1 MKRFI
6 SVFVLA
12 IVFNCTVYAQQ
23 DSLMYAELYGVY
35 TFEPG
40 QAVDEVEILFEDSSL
55 SIMSSQG
62 TATLTKLG
70 VDSFSMSAY
79 DGTVVFRR
87 DAETKK
93 IIGLTIFVMGY
104 TLEGTKEED
113 EDE

>member
-6 SVFVLA
+6 SVVVLA
-12 IVFNCTVYAQQ
+12 IAFHGSVFAQQ
-23 DSLMYAELYGVY
+23 DSLTYSELFGVY
-35 TFEPG
+35 TFEAG
-40 QAVDEVEILFEDSSL
+40 QPVEEVEILFEDSSL
-55 SIMSSQG
+55 SIRSSQG
-62 TATLTKLG
+62 VATLTKLG

-87 DAETKK
+87 NPETKK
-93 IIGLTIFVMGY
+93 ITGLTIFVMGY